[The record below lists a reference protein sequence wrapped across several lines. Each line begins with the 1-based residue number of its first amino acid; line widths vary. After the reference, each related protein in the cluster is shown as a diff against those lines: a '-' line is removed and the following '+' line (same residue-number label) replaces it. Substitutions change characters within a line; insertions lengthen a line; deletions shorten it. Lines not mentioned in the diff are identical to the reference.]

1 MALSESRPIT
11 IQTLLSKC
19 TLVVTTIIWHWGFL
33 AGGLEASASFLFS
46 LSVLF
51 IVWKHTHDHPV
62 LFFLTL
68 KAFCTDMHMWP
79 TQTCGACTNT
89 FTHVHVHTCALALFI
104 SFKSAKHREFLFL
117 KCICVFPC
125 DCGLSSIMLEWV
137 IRSNTILTLFFEAAT
152 LFNLLSPQHCRHPP
166 SGKGGNKRRMKRG
179 KMRDREREMQ
189 LK

>member
-1 MALSESRPIT
+1 MHPGV
-11 IQTLLSKC
+11 TL
-19 TLVVTTIIWHWGFL
+19 VTTIIWHWGFL

-62 LFFLTL
+62 FFFFTL

-79 TQTCGACTNT
+79 TQTVILWGM
-89 FTHVHVHTCALALFI
+89 HKYIHTCTWTHLCPCTLYFFQECETQRI
-104 SFKSAKHREFLFL
+104 SFF
-117 KCICVFPC
+117 KCISVFSC

-152 LFNLLSPQHCRHPP
+152 LFNLLSPQHCRHPS